1 MGKKIITG
9 RRSAVTTAAS
19 SSKLLLFTSGFRLFS
34 LPEELIELVLDH
46 CSSHSLD
53 NFHAVCGDIPVY
65 LRSRYKRFRVSAS
78 FVSDSTL
85 YRRVSVFGRYVR
97 YLCLLDMSKCPDL
110 DVAAVFSNVKTLEV
124 YVASCPHVVISEHLG
139 KMRHLRRVILHPFN
153 TLASK
158 YRALVNWINDPTRSG
173 HVQDIVWLD
182 RSYSSDEYVI
192 TCKVMNMI
200 HDLHRIQLVL
210 ALPYE
215 EVNSPVEPQFIPML
229 TKLLLWGGYRRRCVV
244 AKLGAVIGAAQQ
256 MTIYPCLR
264 ELQLSVCCRNTET
277 FDFTSIAPARFP
289 SLEKMDLTVSDMGCG
304 NIAKYGYATDD
315 IFSIRWPS
323 ITQLALRMSYMRLEP
338 VVEILKALPNL
349 TSLHLQVSSASSSVN
364 VADIVPYLLR
374 ASDLCIAA
382 VNFNYSP
389 ISTSTST
396 STHSLTNGSRL
407 RQYPP
412 LQPLQLAQRLG
423 STSVSQ
429 CLRSVKFVGSYRVAA
444 TLQFVM
450 DTPGIR
456 VVKYSNCY
464 WKPSDL
470 KGVHP
475 SLLSTV
481 WVLSV
486 EYEGQKSS
494 TAEAFFALVSLFPNL
509 TTIHIP
515 GYSQDVITKLQSMY
529 PRIEVYNVQIL

>member
-1 MGKKIITG
+1 MGKKITTG

-53 NFHAVCGDIPVY
+53 NFHVVCGDIPVY

-85 YRRVSVFGRYVR
+85 YRRASVFGRYVR
-97 YLCLLDMSKCPDL
+97 HLCLLDMSKCSSL
-110 DVAAVFSNVKTLEV
+110 NVAAVFSNVKILEV

-139 KMRHLRRVILHPFN
+139 MMRHLRRVILHPFN

-192 TCKVMNMI
+192 T
-200 HDLHRIQLVL
+200 
-210 ALPYE
+210 
-215 EVNSPVEPQFIPML
+215 F
-229 TKLLLWGGYRRRCVV
+229 
-244 AKLGAVIGAAQQ
+244 AKLGAVIGAVQQ

-338 VVEILKALPNL
+338 VVVILKALPNL
-349 TSLHLQVSSASSSVN
+349 TSLHLQVSSASSPVN
-364 VADIVPYLLR
+364 VADIVPYLPR
-374 ASDLCIAA
+374 ARDLCIAA

-389 ISTSTST
+389 ISTSSSTSASASTST

-470 KGVHP
+470 KGIHP

-481 WVLSV
+481 CVLSV